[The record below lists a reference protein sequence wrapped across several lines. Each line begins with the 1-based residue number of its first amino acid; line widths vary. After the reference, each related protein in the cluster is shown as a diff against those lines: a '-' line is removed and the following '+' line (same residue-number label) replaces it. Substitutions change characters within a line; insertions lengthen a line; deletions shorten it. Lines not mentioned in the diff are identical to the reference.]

1 MPTPADDAEP
11 RAVSVSILK
20 GGVGKSTISVNLAD
34 RLAARGHDVLFID
47 LDPNGHASYGLG
59 FESAY
64 KGDLSIGDILLNGNE
79 GVTFGDVIYPTDFG
93 FDVLPSS
100 GSLEMVESKLKNV
113 SFGDVRL
120 RQRLVDPLLGEE
132 YEYIVIDSP
141 AYRGKLSDNG
151 LVATQNM
158 ILPLTP
164 ERESLAGFKRTME
177 RQIKPIR
184 EQIGLNILA
193 ITPNRLGSRIDQQT
207 MDRKLVEDLNRNFP
221 EHVPEYAR
229 ISPEEFE
236 RIDDGEMVP
245 LPKPG
250 IRNRAAVSEA
260 FSDGKPLGQ
269 YQPNNDQVECFDEL
283 ARIVEVGGTNH
294 E

>member
-1 MPTPADDAEP
+1 MPSPAEDAEP

-59 FESAY
+59 YESAY
-64 KGDLSIGDILLNGNE
+64 KGDLSIGDILLNGDD
-79 GVTFGDVIYPTDFG
+79 VTFGDVIYPTDFG

-120 RQRLVDPLLGEE
+120 RQRLVEPLLGDE

-177 RQIKPIR
+177 RQIQPIR

-193 ITPNRLGSRIDQQT
+193 ITPNRLGSRIDQRT

-229 ISPEEFE
+229 ITPEEFE
-236 RIDDGEMVP
+236 KIDDGEIVP

-250 IRNRAAVSEA
+250 IRNRSAVSEA
-260 FSDGKPLGQ
+260 FSEGKPLGQ
-269 YQPNNDQVECFDEL
+269 YAPENDQVECFDEL

-294 E
+294 D